1 LFLCSP
7 KQAVSEA
14 KRRPEDYPGLFSCI
28 TSCVFLG
35 TPFRG
40 SDAQQFAHLVG
51 MAGDIMGLAKYT
63 DLIKSLKA
71 GSIELDDLANDFLG
85 DSRKALID
93 LVCYYETENTM
104 AKPEWE
110 IGKLFKTGVI
120 VQKPIEVSFC

>member
-1 LFLCSP
+1 M
-7 KQAVSEA
+7 
-14 KRRPEDYPGLFSCI
+14 
-28 TSCVFLG
+28 FLG

-104 AKPEWE
+104 AKPEWD
-110 IGKLFKTGVI
+110 IGKIFKTGVI
-120 VQKPIEVSFC
+120 VEMLLQICLC